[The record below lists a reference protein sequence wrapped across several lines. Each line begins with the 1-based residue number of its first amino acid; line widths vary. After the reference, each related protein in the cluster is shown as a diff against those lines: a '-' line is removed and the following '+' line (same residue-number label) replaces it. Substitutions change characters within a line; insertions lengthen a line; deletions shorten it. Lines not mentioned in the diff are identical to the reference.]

1 MLYKKQHRF
10 SLQYRVENSQI
21 GIITLLRRVSFMT
34 KFLLGFFSFG
44 WLRGLDFLPP
54 LLLRLFL
61 APLLW
66 VSGSSKLGLFTAE
79 DTVWY
84 NPLTWFNT
92 DNPVYQATS
101 AGLANVPFIGD
112 ALSGVLTSSIGWLEI
127 IGAFLLL
134 IGFAVRWISIPLLGL
149 IILTAIMALNGQDIV
164 ASLKEMLMTH
174 GYTDMSHSDF
184 SKTVVYFLMLLTLF
198 FMGAGR
204 FFSVDWF
211 LHRRLHKKIVAGELE
226 NGMSQTNEKI
236 KSDPF
241 DLDNT
246 TDEAK

>member
-1 MLYKKQHRF
+1 
-10 SLQYRVENSQI
+10 
-21 GIITLLRRVSFMT
+21 MT

-66 VSGSSKLGLFTAE
+66 VSGSRKLGLFTA
-79 DTVWY
+79 DNTVWY

-92 DNPVYQATS
+92 DNPVFQATS
-101 AGLANVPFIGD
+101 AGLAQVPFIGD

-134 IGFAVRWISIPLLGL
+134 IGFAVRWVSIPLLAL
-149 IILTAIMALNGQDIV
+149 IVLTALMALNGQDIV
-164 ASLKEMLMTH
+164 ATLKEMLMTH
-174 GYTDMSHSDF
+174 GYTDMSSSDF

-204 FFSVDWF
+204 FLSVDWF
-211 LHRRLHKKIVAGELE
+211 LYRRLNKKVVAGQQAK
-226 NGMSQTNEKI
+226 NMAHPHDNI
-236 KSDPF
+236 KADPF

-246 TDEAK
+246 TDEVK